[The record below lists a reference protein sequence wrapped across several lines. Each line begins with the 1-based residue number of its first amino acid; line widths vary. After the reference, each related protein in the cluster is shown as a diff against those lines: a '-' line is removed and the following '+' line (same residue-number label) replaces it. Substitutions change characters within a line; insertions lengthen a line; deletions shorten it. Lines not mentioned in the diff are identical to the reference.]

1 MRSRI
6 VCLATVLVL
15 AVSISLTAQTS
26 PIATSPTT
34 SQSTQS
40 QIKRVPAP
48 YTSPSSGKDMYMAY
62 CASCHGQDGMGN
74 GPAAPA
80 LKTQPTNLTLLAVKN
95 NGKFPDSHIAEVIR
109 GNGLTAAHGNKE
121 MPVWG
126 PVFLSLGRHDT
137 AQVQMRIHNLT
148 TYLESIQQR

>member
-1 MRSRI
+1 MCSRI
-6 VCLATVLVL
+6 GCLATALVL
-15 AVSISLTAQTS
+15 ALSISLAAQTS

-34 SQSTQS
+34 SQSSKS
-40 QIKRVPAP
+40 QIKKVPAP
-48 YTSPSSGKDMYMAY
+48 YTSPSSGKDMYIAY

-80 LKTQPTNLTLLAVKN
+80 LKTRPTDLTLLAVKN
-95 NGKFPDSHIAEVIR
+95 DGKFPDSHIAEVIK
-109 GNGLTAAHGNKE
+109 GDKLTAAHGNKE

-126 PVFLSLGRHDT
+126 PVFLTLGHHDT

-148 TYLESIQQR
+148 TYLESIQQK